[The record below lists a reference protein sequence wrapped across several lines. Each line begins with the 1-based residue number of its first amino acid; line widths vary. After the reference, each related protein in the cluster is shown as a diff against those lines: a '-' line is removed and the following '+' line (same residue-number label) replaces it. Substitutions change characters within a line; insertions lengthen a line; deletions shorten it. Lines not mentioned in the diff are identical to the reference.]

1 MPLSNGL
8 SSQLKKDLITMGFK
22 MHSSRFRTIRSKD
35 PNFNLVDGML
45 VIPRAGFE
53 IVKECPREY
62 KLIIQDC
69 LERGWLKPVA
79 TVYDHE
85 LTFDMLKDITQ

>member
-1 MPLSNGL
+1 MLPSKDPSN
-8 SSQLKKDLITMGFK
+8 QLKKDLIIMGFK
-22 MHSSRFRTIRSKD
+22 MHSSRFRTIRSND

-53 IVKECPREY
+53 VVKECPREY

-69 LERGWLKPVA
+69 IERGWLKPVA
-79 TVYDHE
+79 SVYDHE
-85 LTFDMLKDITQ
+85 LIFDVLKDVTL

>member
-1 MPLSNGL
+1 MPQSKGL
-8 SSQLKKDLITMGFK
+8 SSQLKKDLTTMAFK
-22 MHSSRFRTIRSKD
+22 MHSRRFRTIRSKD

-53 IVKECPREY
+53 VVKECPREY

-79 TVYDHE
+79 NVYDHE

>member
-1 MPLSNGL
+1 MPLLRDPSN
-8 SSQLKKDLITMGFK
+8 QLKKDLITMAFK

-35 PNFNLVDGML
+35 PNFNLIDGML
-45 VIPRAGFE
+45 VVPRAGFE
-53 IVKECPREY
+53 VVKECPREY

-79 TVYDHE
+79 NVYDHE
-85 LTFDMLKDITQ
+85 LTFDVLKDVTL